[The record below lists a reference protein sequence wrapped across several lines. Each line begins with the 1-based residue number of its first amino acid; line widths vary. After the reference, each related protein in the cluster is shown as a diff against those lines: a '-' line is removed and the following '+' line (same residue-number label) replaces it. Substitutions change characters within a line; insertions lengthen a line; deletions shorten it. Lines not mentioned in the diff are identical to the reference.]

1 MPNKQRSEPRERVD
15 LPLQLGDGQTGV
27 ARDISASGLFIETD
41 SEQSMG
47 SLVDVEIELDTP
59 GGPMKLKAQGRIVR
73 IESQGGRKGVAVKL
87 VASKLEA
94 VE

>member
-41 SEQSMG
+41 SEQRMG
-47 SLVDVEIELDTP
+47 GLVDVEIDLDTP

-73 IESQGGRKGVAVKL
+73 IESQSGRHGVAVKL
-87 VASKLEA
+87 VSSRLEP